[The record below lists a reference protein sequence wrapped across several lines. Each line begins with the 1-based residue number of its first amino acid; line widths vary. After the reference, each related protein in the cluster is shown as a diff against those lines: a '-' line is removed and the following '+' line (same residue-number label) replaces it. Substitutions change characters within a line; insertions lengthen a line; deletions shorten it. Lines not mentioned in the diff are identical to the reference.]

1 MLKESNK
8 DILKKLLEHILKEEI
23 KEITILPTERNN
35 GNLKIKRKT
44 LDVLLKIDNKQIG
57 IELNAN
63 IEDYVHPRNM
73 AYIADMYASHILVG
87 EEYDEETLILQI
99 NLTYGIGKK
108 DDKPIR
114 KYYVQDNKEKK
125 FVTNLT
131 KEEIE
136 NLK

>member
-1 MLKESNK
+1 
-8 DILKKLLEHILKEEI
+8 
-23 KEITILPTERNN
+23 
-35 GNLKIKRKT
+35 
-44 LDVLLKIDNKQIG
+44 
-57 IELNAN
+57 
-63 IEDYVHPRNM
+63 M
-73 AYIADMYASHILVG
+73 AYIADMYATHTLVG